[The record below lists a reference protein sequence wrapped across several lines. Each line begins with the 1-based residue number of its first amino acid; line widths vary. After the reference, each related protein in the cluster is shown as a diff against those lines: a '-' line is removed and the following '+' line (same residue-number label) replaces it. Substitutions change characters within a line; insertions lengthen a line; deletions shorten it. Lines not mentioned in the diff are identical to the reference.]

1 MSTIKESLTIVID
14 LYENNKRTYETFEL
28 DLFTVEGIDRLDDY
42 LNVLRKLDGDIKLDL
57 IFVNSS
63 RPELKAYLEH
73 QWKIK
78 ETYDFTDFEF
88 IELLHWEFMGYCKYP
103 ETNKSDLG
111 ALIALA
117 SLPTVLN
124 LDEIFDLIS
133 NQEYSFIKEWSGT
146 RSLVDIGEEL
156 AIENDFYYALEENN
170 VLEFFEFGS
179 YAHRE
184 LKCYIHV
191 KGYGYYKFED
201 DVYPNT

>member
-1 MSTIKESLTIVID
+1 MKKTEGVIYMSIIKESLTIAID
-14 LYENNKRTYETFEL
+14 LYENNKRMYETFEL

-63 RPELKAYLEH
+63 RPELKAYLEY

-133 NQEYSFIKEWSGT
+133 NQEYSFIKEWPGT

-170 VLEFFEFGS
+170 VL
-179 YAHRE
+179 
-184 LKCYIHV
+184 
-191 KGYGYYKFED
+191 
-201 DVYPNT
+201 